1 METTTP
7 NPTYDT
13 TFDRTT
19 DRAVMHEHGHDVTV
33 LNTLISTLLDSVE
46 GYTKAAGDIENAS
59 LGTIFADR
67 ARERR
72 EVASQLQAVVTQ
84 QGGEPENDTST
95 MGAIHRTFFD
105 LKTAITGR
113 DNEAIVNEVERGED
127 YLKGKFETAMK
138 NADLSA
144 AARAAVDTAWTSV
157 RAGHDQMSQL
167 KHQMN
172 G

>member
-1 METTTP
+1 METTSSTS
-7 NPTYDT
+7 TYDA
-13 TFDRTT
+13 TT
-19 DRAVMHEHGHDVTV
+19 DRVTERNSGHDVTV
-33 LNTLISTLLDSVE
+33 LNTLIATLLDSVE
-46 GYTKAAGDIENAS
+46 GYTKAAGDIENAR

-72 EVASQLQAVVTQ
+72 DVAAQLQAVVTQ
-84 QGGEPENDTST
+84 QGGEAEDDTST

-127 YLKGKFETAMK
+127 YLKAKFETAMK
-138 NADLSA
+138 NADLSP

>member
-1 METTTP
+1 METTSPTP
-7 NPTYDT
+7 AYDT
-13 TFDRTT
+13 TT
-19 DRAVMHEHGHDVTV
+19 DRVAGHDHGHDVTV
-33 LNTLISTLLDSVE
+33 LNTLIATLLDSVE
-46 GYTKAAGDIENAS
+46 GYTKAAGDIEDAR

-67 ARERR
+67 ARERS
-72 EVASQLQAVVTQ
+72 EVAAQLQAVVAQ
-84 QGGEPENDTST
+84 QGGKPEDDTST

-113 DNEAIVNEVERGED
+113 DNEAIVAEVERGED
-127 YLKGKFETAMK
+127 YLKAKFETAMK

-144 AARAAVDTAWTSV
+144 PARAAVDTAWTSV

>member
-19 DRAVMHEHGHDVTV
+19 DRAATHEHGHDVTV
-33 LNTLISTLLDSVE
+33 LNTLIATLLDSVE
-46 GYTKAAGDIENAS
+46 GYTKAAGDIEDS
-59 LGTIFADR
+59 RLGTIFADR

-84 QGGEPENDTST
+84 QGGEPENDTTT

-127 YLKGKFETAMK
+127 YLKGQFETAMK
-138 NADLSA
+138 NADLSST
-144 AARAAVDTAWTSV
+144 ARAAVDTAWTSV

>member
-1 METTTP
+1 METTAF
-7 NPTYDT
+7 NPTYDST
-13 TFDRTT
+13 TH
-19 DRAVMHEHGHDVTV
+19 RAGERDGGGHDVAA

-46 GYTKAAGDIENAS
+46 GYTKAAGDIESAS

-72 EVASQLQAVVTQ
+72 EVAARLQAVVAQ

-113 DNEAIVNEVERGED
+113 DNEAIINEVERGED

-138 NADLSA
+138 NVDLSP
-144 AARAAVDTAWTSV
+144 AARAAVGLAWTSV

>member
-1 METTTP
+1 METTRSTS
-7 NPTYDT
+7 TYDA
-13 TFDRTT
+13 TT
-19 DRAVMHEHGHDVTV
+19 DRMGDRDTGHDVTV
-33 LNTLISTLLDSVE
+33 LNTLIATLLDSVE
-46 GYTKAAGDIENAS
+46 GYTKAAGDIENAR
-59 LGTIFADR
+59 LGTIFSDR

-72 EVASQLQAVVTQ
+72 EVASQLQAVVMQ
-84 QGGEPENDTST
+84 QGGQPEDDTST

-127 YLKGKFETAMK
+127 YLKAKFETAMK
-138 NADLSA
+138 NADLSP

-172 G
+172 D

>member
-1 METTTP
+1 METTSSTS
-7 NPTYDT
+7 TYDAMGE
-13 TFDRTT
+13 RNS
-19 DRAVMHEHGHDVTV
+19 GHDITV
-33 LNTLISTLLDSVE
+33 LNTLIATLLDSVE
-46 GYTKAAGDIENAS
+46 GYTKAAGDIENAR

-72 EVASQLQAVVTQ
+72 DVAAQLQAVVTQ
-84 QGGEPENDTST
+84 LGGEAEDDTST

-127 YLKGKFETAMK
+127 YLKAKFETAMK
-138 NADLSA
+138 NADLSP

>member
-1 METTTP
+1 METTSSTS
-7 NPTYDT
+7 TYDAMGE
-13 TFDRTT
+13 RNS
-19 DRAVMHEHGHDVTV
+19 GHDITV
-33 LNTLISTLLDSVE
+33 LNTLIATLLDSVE
-46 GYTKAAGDIENAS
+46 GYTKAAGDIENAR

-72 EVASQLQAVVTQ
+72 DVAAQLQAVVTQ
-84 QGGEPENDTST
+84 QGGEAEDDTST

-127 YLKGKFETAMK
+127 YLKAKFETAMK
-138 NADLSA
+138 NADLSP